1 MRHSFDLRFLCML
14 AIAPIATLVIPR
26 LLLPWNH
33 WLAGAG
39 IDGTV
44 VHAAL
49 LTLLA
54 VPIAW
59 WVRSRTTTR
68 NRELNEAQ
76 LTAAELAAA
85 LARLKAASN
94 EAAALRS
101 TIDEQ
106 SIVSIADIEGRIID
120 VNDRFCRIS
129 GYTRE
134 ELIGQNHRIVNSG
147 HHPPAFWRDM
157 WSTVRAGRPWLADI
171 CNRAKNGDLYWVHSI
186 IAPFRGSDGAI
197 THYVSIR
204 TDITA
209 QKLAMERVQW
219 SEAQLDQA
227 QRVARIGSWS
237 LDHASGRLEWSK
249 AIFDIFEVEPALF
262 GATYG
267 AFLSIVHPDDRAAVD
282 AAYQSA
288 LATHTP
294 YSITHRLQ
302 MADGRVKHVHE
313 RCETIYDAAGRPLRS
328 LGTVQDVTDL
338 KQVEFELIRAR
349 EQAEA
354 ANHAKSEFLAN
365 MSHEIRT
372 PLTAILG
379 YAELLV
385 DDDEDSPAGRS
396 RATMVRAIRA
406 AGDHLLTVINDILDL
421 SKIEAGRLRLEPAEV
436 DLPALL
442 LEVESL
448 LRPRATDKRIDLVLD
463 VAGSI
468 PTRVWTDPTRLRQ
481 ILLNLVGN
489 AVKFTEVGKV
499 VLKLAASGSGLDV
512 RLRFDVTDS
521 GIGMSTEQA
530 AQLFR
535 PFTQANNS
543 VTRRFGGTG
552 LGLTI
557 SRRLATAMGGVV
569 ELVHSVPGVGSTFR
583 VDITAGLPTDVPWT
597 RHLRGPATPT
607 RTAQTTRLTGRVL
620 LAEDGPD
627 NQRLIGQV
635 LRRAGV
641 VVDVADNGLVAWNL
655 LQEAHRT
662 GREYDLLVTD
672 MQMPELDGYS
682 LARRVREAG
691 LRMPVLALTAHAM
704 AEDRD
709 RCLAAGCDDFAAK
722 PIQRAEF
729 LRACSRLMERDEA
742 TVPGAVPAAAGL
754 AQVPRA
760 SGS

>member
-1 MRHSFDLRFLCML
+1 MPC
-14 AIAPIATLVIPR
+14 P
-26 LLLPWNH
+26 
-33 WLAGAG
+33 
-39 IDGTV
+39 
-44 VHAAL
+44 
-49 LTLLA
+49 
-54 VPIAW
+54 
-59 WVRSRTTTR
+59 
-68 NRELNEAQ
+68 
-76 LTAAELAAA
+76 
-85 LARLKAASN
+85 
-94 EAAALRS
+94 ALRS
-101 TIDEQ
+101 TIDGQ
-106 SIVSIADIEGRIID
+106 SIVSIADVHGRIID
-120 VNDRFCRIS
+120 VNDLFCRIS
-129 GYTRE
+129 GYTRK
-134 ELIGQNHRIVNSG
+134 ELIGQDHRIVNSG
-147 HHPPAFWRDM
+147 HHPPTFWRDM
-157 WSTVRAGRPWLADI
+157 WDTVRAGRPWLADV

-186 IAPFRGSDGAI
+186 IAPFRGSDGTI
-197 THYVSIR
+197 THFVSIR

-249 AIFDIFEVEPALF
+249 AIFDIFEVEPTRF

-282 AAYQSA
+282 AAYRSA
-288 LATHTP
+288 LAAHAP

-313 RCETIYDAAGRPLRS
+313 RCETIYDGAGRPLRS
-328 LGTVQDVTDL
+328 LGTVQDVTEL

-354 ANHAKSEFLAN
+354 ASHAKSEFLAN

-379 YAELLV
+379 YAELLG
-385 DDDEDSPAGRS
+385 DDDEDTAAGRT
-396 RATMVRAIRA
+396 RATMVEAIRA

-421 SKIEAGRLRLEPAEV
+421 SKIEAGRLRLEPVET

-448 LRPRATDKRIDLVLD
+448 LRPRAADKRIELVLELT
-463 VAGSI
+463 GSI

-489 AVKFTEVGKV
+489 AVKFTDVGKV
-499 VLKLAASGSGLDV
+499 ALQLAASGSGPQV
-512 RLRFDVTDS
+512 CLRFDVTDS
-521 GIGMSTEQA
+521 GIGMSAEQA

-557 SRRLATAMGGVV
+557 SQRLAAAMGGAVD
-569 ELVHSVPGVGSTFR
+569 LVHSAPGTGSTFR
-583 VDITAGLPTDVPWT
+583 VEITAGLPADVPWT
-597 RHLRGPATPT
+597 RHLQGQASAP
-607 RTAQTTRLTGRVL
+607 RTAPTARLAGRVL

-635 LRRAGV
+635 LRRAGA

-655 LQEAHRT
+655 LQEALRT
-662 GREYDLLVTD
+662 GRGYDLLVTD

-682 LARRVREAG
+682 LARRIRAAG
-691 LRMPVLALTAHAM
+691 IGLPVLALTAHAM
-704 AEDRD
+704 AEDRT

-722 PIQRAEF
+722 PIQRVEF
-729 LRACSRLMERDEA
+729 LRACGDLMARHATNRLQ
-742 TVPGAVPAAAGL
+742 GAGPDPSDPQRVK
-754 AQVPRA
+754 A